1 MFSPE
6 IISTQ
11 TTEKIQKVAFIHL
24 YMYECIYAN
33 IIKIKRKKAFIL
45 KVVEKSGRGSREER
59 EGQK

>member
-11 TTEKIQKVAFIHL
+11 TEKIHKVASIHM

-33 IIKIKRKKAFIL
+33 IIKIKIKETFIL
-45 KVVEKSGRGSREER
+45 KVVEKCGRDSREER